1 MNTTDLARQ
10 NPDRAPV
17 RQSTVQTPGQKLAGL
32 VQRMAPELSRALP
45 KHVNADRMARIVLT
59 ALRINPKLAETSEA
73 SFLGAVLTA
82 AQLGLEVNTPLGHAY
97 LIPYGRECQLI
108 IGYQGMIDLA
118 RRSGAITNLVAYA
131 VHEGDEFV
139 YTLGLEPTL
148 EHEPSRAADRDR
160 KPVSHVYAVAH
171 QKDGPPIFV
180 VLTWSEVMA
189 RRARSRSANNGPWKT
204 DTTAMALKTA
214 VRQLWKWLPKSIE
227 MQRAAALEAVDDTQV
242 RVTQAAAW
250 DPEITQ
256 ALEGQG
262 LAIETEAERVA
273 LPASDAAAAFG
284 EGDDEGG
291 R

>member
-1 MNTTDLARQ
+1 MTELATQ
-10 NPDRAPV
+10 SPDRAPV
-17 RQSTVQTPGQKLAGL
+17 RSQTTGQKLAGL

-45 KHVNADRMARIVLT
+45 KHINADRMARIVLT

-97 LIPYGRECQLI
+97 LIPYGRDCQLI
-108 IGYQGMIDLA
+108 IGYQGMVELA
-118 RRSGAITNLVAYA
+118 RRSGVVTSLYAYP
-131 VHEGDEFV
+131 VHEGDRFEF
-139 YTLGLEPTL
+139 TLGLEPTL
-148 EHEPSRAADRDR
+148 QHEPSKAPDRDR

-189 RRARSRSANNGPWKT
+189 RKARSRSGNNGPWKT

-214 VRQLWKWLPKSIE
+214 VRSLWKWLPKSIE
-227 MQRAAALEAVDDTQV
+227 MQRAAAIEAVDDNQM

-250 DPEITQ
+250 DPEITA

-262 LAIETEAERVA
+262 LAIETEAEPVA
-273 LPASDAAAAFG
+273 LPPASAAAAFSRDQR
-284 EGDDEGG
+284 EEGG
-291 R
+291 GK